1 MSNAAEKALLRE
13 IDLLK
18 KALPDMKNLSKVDPE
33 LQTIREEKKKI
44 SGMLDIV
51 KRVIDDKE
59 DKIQGVKQ
67 ASQIQRDK
75 RDEVRQEGEKFT
87 EVIEKNSEEMQNAF
101 KTKDK
106 MRESYYK
113 ALYEYELQ
121 NDKNRW
127 IKGLVRQ

>member
-1 MSNAAEKALLRE
+1 
-13 IDLLK
+13 
-18 KALPDMKNLSKVDPE
+18 MKNLSKVDPE

-44 SGMLDIV
+44 SGVLDIV